1 MSVAMETRACSRMAA
16 MGHLLPRESVSILR
30 LAERRYASLPV
41 FSVRLAWVLMVE
53 AMVRML
59 LVSVLSA

>member
-1 MSVAMETRACSRMAA
+1 